1 MVLLT
6 YFMILLVI
14 ACTAAGIFTSRFSH
28 HLIAYTLTQ
37 IGISIIIYQLAGSL
51 IAFVNLFC
59 QLMLVLLVTLHN
71 PAPNYDT
78 QDFRNFLKSPR
89 KYWISISI
97 LIISGM
103 VAFCFFRIF
112 PKIRPTIDIS
122 PKSINLEYIVIILM
136 ILSFFSAVVYNSLN
150 KILRKDD

>member
-1 MVLLT
+1 LMLLS
-6 YFMILLVI
+6 YLMILLIIV
-14 ACTAAGIFTSRFSH
+14 CAAVGIFSSRFSH

-37 IGISIIIYQLAGSL
+37 IGISIIIYQLASSL

-59 QLMLVLLVTLHN
+59 QLMLVLLATLHN
-71 PAPNYDT
+71 PVSNYDT

-103 VAFCFFRIF
+103 VAFCFFGIF
-112 PKIRPTIDIS
+112 PKIRTTTNIS
-122 PKSINLEYIVIILM
+122 PNSINFEYIAIILM

>member
-1 MVLLT
+1 MLLS
-6 YFMILLVI
+6 YLMILLIIV
-14 ACTAAGIFTSRFSH
+14 CAAVGIFSSRFSH

-37 IGISIIIYQLAGSL
+37 IGISIIIYQLASSL

-59 QLMLVLLVTLHN
+59 QLMLVLLATLHN
-71 PAPNYDT
+71 PVPNYDT

-103 VAFCFFRIF
+103 VAFCFFGIF
-112 PKIRPTIDIS
+112 PKIRTTTNIS
-122 PKSINLEYIVIILM
+122 PNSINFEYIAIILM